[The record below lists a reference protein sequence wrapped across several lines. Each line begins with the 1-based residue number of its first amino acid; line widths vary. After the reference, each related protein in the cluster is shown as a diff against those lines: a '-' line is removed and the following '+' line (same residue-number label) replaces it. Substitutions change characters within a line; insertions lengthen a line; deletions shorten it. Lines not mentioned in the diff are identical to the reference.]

1 MPESDWSQFI
11 PSLIVGLIVGLLLL
25 AVGGVIAYLKSDRFK
40 KWFNRLLNTIMRAL
54 KWLIAKWRFILLHSV
69 VVVLGAVVFRIYAD
83 WIILAFSLVCYAVG
97 LLSWGLPIGRPI
109 SFGRSK
115 SIESKTKY
123 LPIPLV
129 PGIGNS
135 YLKSRY
141 IAPPSGDVLLGKA
154 RFLLESEDLIFDANE
169 QIRYYTP
176 RNDGGK
182 EIDLQLPKPQNQVK
196 SAYFLINSGNSKSIY
211 AHQSIGEIRLVF
223 KDAPPIVVELVLGE
237 NIREWCPG
245 NTGDFV
251 REASS
256 PMLTKDAWTGLS
268 KHGGNAVIDCLQ
280 IPVYACMRNCFLEK
294 IILVHKSLQKPPD
307 TMGVHFSIF
316 AMSLEVAQGI

>member
-1 MPESDWSQFI
+1 MTESDWSQFI

-25 AVGGVIAYLKSDRFK
+25 AVGGGIAYLRSDRFK
-40 KWFNRLLNTIMRAL
+40 KWLNRLLNTIMRTL
-54 KWLIAKWRFILLHSV
+54 KWLIAKWRFILLYSV
-69 VVVLGAVVFRIYAD
+69 VVVWGAVVFHIYAD
-83 WIILAFSLVCYAVG
+83 WKILAFSLVFYAVG
-97 LLSWGLPIGRPI
+97 FLSWGLSIGRPI
-109 SFGRSK
+109 SFGR
-115 SIESKTKY
+115 SKTKY

-135 YLKSRY
+135 HLKSRY
-141 IAPPSGDVLLGKA
+141 IAPPAGDALLGKA
-154 RFLLESEDLIFDANE
+154 RFLLESKDLIFDTNE

-223 KDAPPIVVELVLGE
+223 KDAPPIIVELVLGE

-245 NTGDFV
+245 NLGDFV

-268 KHGGNAVIDCLQ
+268 KHGRNAVIDCLQ
-280 IPVYACMRNCFLEK
+280 IPVDACMKNCFLDK
-294 IILVHKSLQKPPD
+294 IILVHKSLQKPLD

-316 AMSLEVAQGI
+316 AISLEVEQGI